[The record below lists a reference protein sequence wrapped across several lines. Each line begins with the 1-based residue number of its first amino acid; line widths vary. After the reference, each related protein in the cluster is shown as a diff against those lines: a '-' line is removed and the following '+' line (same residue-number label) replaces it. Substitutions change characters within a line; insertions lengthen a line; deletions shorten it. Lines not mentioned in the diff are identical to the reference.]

1 MGIRLSLLAVIIV
14 FIFFSCKS
22 VPIPKE
28 LLESK
33 WKLEISF
40 EKDTFL
46 LREPIWLDATLT
58 NPTDDTLRSWGLW
71 PPCIGYG
78 FDIKLTD
85 STDNP
90 VPYSGPMICGIP
102 GPGFL
107 IYPNEQ
113 YYNCFNLIDLFA
125 LHSLRHHFDA
135 QSPGRYFVQ
144 GVYGGTFSNKI
155 SFTVVDPKG
164 KEKEAEQSFLDAFGA
179 PLDRPVDSDKVVQ
192 LRMLESYPNSVYAE
206 LAAIRLLQYNKFL
219 YRFPNSGHTRSRLT
233 GDMIGL
239 TDEEKIEYLESAIVK
254 YQGTRAARHAQQLLI
269 LQRK

>member
-1 MGIRLSLLAVIIV
+1 MGIRLSFLAVIIV

-33 WKLEISF
+33 WKMEISF

-46 LREPIWLDATLT
+46 LREPIWFDATLT
-58 NPTDDTLRSWGLW
+58 NPTDDTLRTWGLA
-71 PPCIGYG
+71 PLCHVFFCIE
-78 FDIKLTD
+78 LTD
-85 STDNP
+85 SVGIP
-90 VPYSGPMICGIP
+90 IPYSGPLSDLFR

-107 IYPNEQ
+107 MFPEEQ
-113 YYNCFNLIDLFA
+113 YYNCFNLIDLFGVN
-125 LHSLRHHFDA
+125 
-135 QSPGRYFVQ
+135 SPGRYFVQ

-233 GDMIGL
+233 GNMIGL